1 MLGNGI
7 LVAFDERT
15 KVAMVT
21 PLQIRGIASE
31 QIVKLIPQRAAV
43 TVVTVVGWAYH
54 KVGVTRPRSNT

>member
-1 MLGNGI
+1 
-7 LVAFDERT
+7 
-15 KVAMVT
+15 MVT

-43 TVVTVVGWAYH
+43 TVVGWAYR